1 MSPFKK
7 ADQEAE
13 APATPAISHHTLV
26 ELFQERNTLKRRLD
40 EAEAERAVLR
50 ADVADLGKRAE
61 EATRQ
66 LAGLEKMLM
75 DPEKGQ
81 NAILYYRMRAVWDL
95 CRNQLRNIAE
105 ELSGRQDQVERKRYT
120 EAFEQQRATQVRD
133 IQKLIEILDRDRQA
147 LAGDIA
153 SMEAQIPQL
162 KRFWHK
168 QRREKLME
176 DIDQAM
182 VKFGPID
189 KRRME
194 LVKKLEQVKK
204 APLPTYLGIGVPA
217 RRAINVA
224 MIAMAQYLYLHFME
238 HDIAQLARSAGTK
251 PVIEVNFGGANDCL
265 KIGAQMWEVVMK
277 LKADTLRAEKLK
289 HRAEFLKQKLTY
301 ASDQDSVPELA
312 SLDYMLPFAPN
323 AATLDDTFTKTL
335 PVNVLRQNY
344 WDLETLLLKTPGKAD
359 EPTAGNDVGFG
370 SGHVD

>member
-1 MSPFKK
+1 MAKR
-7 ADQEAE
+7 DNEA
-13 APATPAISHHTLV
+13 APPPGPTDHSLV
-26 ELFQERNTLKRRLD
+26 QIFQERNTLKRRLD

-61 EATRQ
+61 EATRL

-120 EAFEQQRATQVRD
+120 EAFEQQRAAQVKDTQR
-133 IQKLIEILDRDRQA
+133 LIEILDRDRQA
-147 LAGDIA
+147 LTAEVA
-153 SMEAQIPQL
+153 RMEEQIPQL

-168 QRREKLME
+168 KKRERVME
-176 DIDQAM
+176 EIEEAM
-182 VKFGPID
+182 TKFAPID

-194 LVKKLEQVKK
+194 LVKKLDGIKK
-204 APLPTYLGIGVPA
+204 APIPTYLGIGIPA
-217 RRAINVA
+217 RRAINVS

-238 HDIAQLARSAGTK
+238 HDIASMARSAGIK
-251 PVIEVNFGGANDCL
+251 PVTEVNFGGANECL
-265 KIGAQMWEVVMK
+265 KIGAQIWEVVQK
-277 LKADTLRAEKLK
+277 LRADTLRPEKLK

-301 ASDQDSVPELA
+301 ASDQDSVPEVS

-344 WDLETLLLKTPGKAD
+344 WDLETLILKTPGKAD
-359 EPTAGNDVGFG
+359 EAAPANDIGFG